1 MQELVRNASLSGS
14 ICDDIGG
21 TLARLLTEARSALP
35 TNPVE
40 AEHCINRAAA
50 ILARARETIA
60 CDETAVNRG
69 GLGPWQAH
77 RAEGMIEKNLHTK
90 LPVEALADA
99 VRLSTGH
106 FRRAFRHTFGIAP
119 HGYIL
124 RRRIDRAKELMLT
137 TNDPLADIALACGLA
152 DQAHF
157 SSVFRRIERE
167 SPNAWRRR
175 RRAEPTE

>member
-1 MQELVRNASLSGS
+1 MQEMLQNASLNGS
-14 ICDDIGG
+14 IGGDIGG
-21 TLARLLTEARSALP
+21 ALAQLLTEARSALP
-35 TNPVE
+35 ESPAD
-40 AEHCINRAAA
+40 AEHCINLAAA
-50 ILARARETIA
+50 LLSQAQAIIA
-60 CDETAVNRG
+60 GEKAAENRG
-69 GLGPWQAH
+69 GLAPWQAH
-77 RAEGMIEKNLHTK
+77 RAEAMIKKNLNSK

-106 FRRAFRHTFGIAP
+106 FRRAFRHTYGIAP

-124 RRRIDRAKELMLT
+124 RRRIERAKELMLM

-175 RRAEPTE
+175 RRAEPDE